1 MKAPEKEQEQNNR
14 NKSIQ
19 QVPYVTSMMR
29 NLARSELNST
39 PTSGDAASP
48 ETIIA
53 LAREVA
59 DVSALRTGAIGDIT
73 RRTKILALNA
83 KIEAARA
90 GSHGA
95 GFGVV
100 AAEVQSIS
108 SEIDEAA
115 SRMRDEIVGSAHRLH
130 RLGQELV
137 GSIRGQRLADL
148 ALNMID
154 IIDRNLYER
163 SCDVRWWATDSAM
176 VQALETPSA
185 ATAAYAAERLGVI
198 LKSYTVYLDIW
209 VADAD
214 GQVIANG
221 RPQRYGVRGQSVADQ
236 DWFLNAMATRH
247 GGEFAVADVAINP
260 ALAGQPVATYATAIR
275 AGGAETG
282 RPLGVLG
289 IFFDWAPQ
297 AGTVV
302 DGVRLTQDERLN
314 NRTKCLIVDSNFRVL
329 AASDRALLAMGTYP
343 LKTGGRDMGYYQAD
357 DGTMVAFALTPGY
370 ETYKGLGWYGLIVQT
385 PLEAVA

>member
-1 MKAPEKEQEQNNR
+1 MTTMANSAAK
-14 NKSIQ
+14 
-19 QVPYVTSMMR
+19 TSPFTDA
-29 NLARSELNST
+29 NH
-39 PTSGDAASP
+39 GDGAASP

-59 DVSALRTGAIGDIT
+59 EVSAQRTGAIGDIT

-115 SRMRDEIVGSAHRLH
+115 SRMRDEIVGSANRLH
-130 RLGQELV
+130 RLGQDLV
-137 GSIRGQRLADL
+137 GSMRGQRLADL

-163 SCDVRWWATDSAM
+163 SCDVRWWATDSAL
-176 VQALETPSA
+176 VQALEAPSA
-185 ATAAYAAERLGVI
+185 QNSDHASQRLGVI

-209 VADAD
+209 VADAN
-214 GQVIANG
+214 GRIVANG
-221 RPQRYGVRGQSVADQ
+221 RPGSYRVCGQSVADEP
-236 DWFLNAMATRH
+236 WFRDAMATRN
-247 GGEFAVADVAINP
+247 GGEFAVADVNRNP
-260 ALAGQPVATYATAIR
+260 DLGNKPVATYATAIR
-275 AGGAETG
+275 GGGADNG
-282 RPLGVLG
+282 KPLGVLG
-289 IFFDWAPQ
+289 IFFDWEPQ
-297 AGTVV
+297 AGAVV
-302 DGVRLTQDERLN
+302 NGVRLTEEERQN
-314 NRTKCLIVDSNFRVL
+314 SRTKCLIVDSNFRVI
-329 AASDRALLAMGTYP
+329 ASSDRHYLEMGRFA
-343 LKTGGRDMGYYQAD
+343 LKTGGKDMGYYQME

-370 ETYKGLGWYGLIVQT
+370 ETYKGLGWYGMIVQT
-385 PLEAVA
+385 PLASKAAI

>member
-1 MKAPEKEQEQNNR
+1 MRVQAAEATQELDGEID
-14 NKSIQ
+14 S
-19 QVPYVTSMMR
+19 
-29 NLARSELNST
+29 
-39 PTSGDAASP
+39 SP

-59 DVSALRTGAIGDIT
+59 EVSAQRTSAIGDIT

-90 GSHGA
+90 GVHGA

-108 SEIDEAA
+108 TEIDIAA
-115 SRMRDEIVGSAHRLH
+115 QTMRDQIVGSANRLH
-130 RLGQELV
+130 LLGQGLV
-137 GSIRGQRLADL
+137 GSMRGQRLADL

-176 VQALETPSA
+176 VQALEQPGSITANHASA
-185 ATAAYAAERLGVI
+185 RASVI

-209 VADAD
+209 IADAQ
-214 GQVIANG
+214 GRVIANG
-221 RPQRYGVRGQSVADQ
+221 RPERYAVQGQSVATES
-236 DWFLNAMATRH
+236 WFKDALATRD
-247 GGEFAVADVAINP
+247 GGEFAVADVAANP
-260 ALAGQPVATYATAIR
+260 HLNGQPVATYATAIR
-275 AGGAETG
+275 AGGAEDG
-282 RPLGVLG
+282 EVMGVLG

-302 DGVRLTQDERLN
+302 NSVRLTEEERLGG
-314 NRTKCLIVDSNFRVL
+314 RTKCLIIDRHHRII
-329 AASDRALLAMGTYP
+329 AASDP
-343 LKTGGRDMGYYQAD
+343 LMLHKGRFDLHPGGRDMGYYQLD

-370 ETYKGLGWYGLIVQT
+370 ETYKGLGWYGLIVQQ
-385 PLEAVA
+385 PLVAND

>member
-1 MKAPEKEQEQNNR
+1 MAM
-14 NKSIQ
+14 
-19 QVPYVTSMMR
+19 TA
-29 NLARSELNST
+29 ARTIDLPHT
-39 PTSGDAASP
+39 KQDDGAASP

-59 DVSALRTGAIGDIT
+59 EVSAKRTGAIGDIT

-115 SRMRDEIVGSAHRLH
+115 VRMRDEIVGSANRLH
-130 RLGQELV
+130 RLGQDLV
-137 GSIRGQRLADL
+137 GSMRGQRLADL

-176 VQALETPSA
+176 VQALEAPSA
-185 ATAAYAAERLGVI
+185 ASADYAAQRLGII

-209 VADAD
+209 VADAN
-214 GQVIANG
+214 GRIIANG
-221 RPQRYGVRGQSVADQ
+221 RPGSYRVQGQSVADEP
-236 DWFLNAMATRH
+236 WFRDAMATRN
-247 GGEFAVADVAINP
+247 GGEFAVADVNRNTR
-260 ALAGQPVATYATAIR
+260 LGGKPVATYATAIR
-275 AGGAETG
+275 AGGTDNG

-289 IFFDWAPQ
+289 VFFDWEPQ

-302 DGVRLTQDERLN
+302 NGVRLTGEERQN
-314 NRTKCLIVDSNFRVL
+314 SRTKCLIIDSNFRVL
-329 AASDRALLAMGTYP
+329 AASDQQYLEMGRFA
-343 LKTGGRDMGYYQAD
+343 LKTDGKDMGYYQME

-370 ETYKGLGWYGLIVQT
+370 ETYKGLGWYGMIVQI
-385 PLEAVA
+385 PLSPSAPAA

>member
-1 MKAPEKEQEQNNR
+1 MPNR
-14 NKSIQ
+14 PIIAAN
-19 QVPYVTSMMR
+19 T
-29 NLARSELNST
+29 L
-39 PTSGDAASP
+39 PTAGNDLDTSP

-59 DVSALRTGAIGDIT
+59 EVSAQRTSAIGDIT

-90 GSHGA
+90 GIHGA

-108 SEIDEAA
+108 AEIDTAA
-115 SRMRDEIVGSAHRLH
+115 QGMRDQIVGSANRLH
-130 RLGQELV
+130 QLGQDLV
-137 GSIRGQRLADL
+137 GSMRGQRLADL

-176 VQALETPSA
+176 VQALENPGA
-185 ATAAYAAERLGVI
+185 ATADHAAARAGVI

-209 VADAD
+209 IADAQ
-214 GQVIANG
+214 GRVIANG
-221 RPQRYGVRGQSVADQ
+221 RPDQYRARGQSVAQ
-236 DWFLNAMATRH
+236 ESWFRDAMATRS
-247 GGEFAVADVAINP
+247 GSEFAVADVASNT
-260 ALAGQPVATYATAIR
+260 LLNGQPVATYATAIR
-275 AGGAETG
+275 AGGEENG

-302 DGVRLTQDERLN
+302 KSVRLTDEEKQED
-314 NRTKCLIVDSNFRVL
+314 RTKCLIVDSKFRII
-329 AASDRALLAMGTYP
+329 AASDEAMFTLGHYP
-343 LKTGGRDMGYYQAD
+343 LKPGHRDMGYYQAE
-357 DGTMVAFALTPGY
+357 DGTIVAYALTPGY
-370 ETYKGLGWYGLIVQT
+370 ETYRGLGWYGLILQRPIETDT
-385 PLEAVA
+385 PVRSDLRH

>member
-1 MKAPEKEQEQNNR
+1 MPKDLLAGAPAHPKVGAE
-14 NKSIQ
+14 
-19 QVPYVTSMMR
+19 T
-29 NLARSELNST
+29 
-39 PTSGDAASP
+39 DASP

-59 DVSALRTGAIGDIT
+59 EVSAQRTSAIGDIT

-90 GSHGA
+90 GVHGA

-108 SEIDEAA
+108 AEIDATAA
-115 SRMRDEIVGSAHRLH
+115 RMRDEIVGSANRLH
-130 RLGQELV
+130 QLGQDLV
-137 GSIRGQRLADL
+137 GSMRGQRLADL

-163 SCDVRWWATDSAM
+163 SCDVRWWATDNAM
-176 VQALETPSA
+176 VAALEEPSTLTADHA
-185 ATAAYAAERLGVI
+185 AHRAGVI

-209 VADAD
+209 IADAQ
-214 GQVIANG
+214 GRVVANG
-221 RPQRYGVRGQSVADQ
+221 RPDRYTVRGRSVAGES
-236 DWFLNAMATRH
+236 WFRDAMATRD
-247 GGEFAVADVAINP
+247 GTEFAVADVAPHEWLNN
-260 ALAGQPVATYATAIR
+260 QPVAIYSTAIR

-282 RPLGVLG
+282 RALGVLG

-302 DGVRLTQDERLN
+302 KSVRLTEEERLEG
-314 NRTKCLIVDSNFRVL
+314 RTKCLIVDSSHRVL
-329 AASDRALLAMGTYP
+329 AASDQRYLLIGHYP
-343 LKTGGRDMGYYQAD
+343 LQTNGRDMGYYQAE
-357 DGTMVAFALTPGY
+357 DGTIVAFALTPGY
-370 ETYKGLGWYGLIVQT
+370 ETYKGLGWYGLLLQRT
-385 PLEAVA
+385 PEVEAAWNSRNGLTVN